1 MSIREATN
9 GYVLKR
15 DEGRAIWFL
24 DALLTW
30 KATGA
35 NTDGQWELVEQLG
48 PHGFGPPVHSHDRET
63 EGFYIIEGELSFI
76 LGEERLSAPAGS
88 FVYIPPATKHAFVV
102 ESSQAKFLTI
112 VAPAALEPFL
122 DELSVPAAARRL
134 PGPLAQPLDVER
146 FAAAAA
152 KYGQKMHGPPPAPRT
167 RPA

>member
-1 MSIREATN
+1 VSIREAT
-9 GYVLKR
+9 GYVLPP
-15 DEGRAIWFL
+15 DDGRAIWFL

-35 NTDGQWELVEQLG
+35 STDGQWELVEQLG
-48 PHGFGPPVHSHDRET
+48 PHGFGPPVHSHDRES

-88 FVYIPPATKHAFVV
+88 FVYIPPAMKHAFVV
-102 ESSQAKFLTI
+102 ESSQAKFLTF
-112 VAPAALEPFL
+112 VTPAALEAFL

-134 PGPLAQPLDVER
+134 PGPLAEPLDVER

-152 KYGQKMHGPPPAPRT
+152 KHGQKVHGPPPAPRAK
-167 RPA
+167 PA